1 MREYINRLSRGKFRY
16 DIPDIIQPDDVI
28 IEDVICDTIHNA
40 EFHIQAQDVIKGVVY
55 SDNAKV
61 TVLTPSFAGKDSDI
75 KYVIDARG
83 LSEGDSIEGEFT
95 LVTNAGEKEVLYSFT
110 AVKETVDTSLG
121 KADNLFHFTNLVQV
135 NKEEAVSLYRSDK
148 FKKIFLQGDDVLN
161 NLYDVLYDRE
171 NVYESMEEF
180 LIAIKKKSA
189 LTFSVDNN
197 IRDYN
202 IDGANEKDS
211 IIIEKNGWGYIK
223 LDVQCEAPFIKMKRG
238 IITSDDFIGDVYELD
253 YIIDDKLLHAGNNYA
268 YIIISSYSHQ
278 EVIEITING
287 KEIVNDSGFDEH
299 REIRTAKSRLTA
311 EYLQFRMK
319 RITKQEWVINTNK
332 VLDRVR
338 GLKKSDIIFDVL
350 QAGVNFISGDDY
362 NGSRI
367 LENIKDR
374 VLSDVDNHIELYSL
388 YLYVSTLERKDAGY
402 TSDVAQIVTEC
413 YEHGYDS
420 WVLLWILFYI
430 DGQSENNKSIK
441 LIRIKD
447 CFNDGCISPVMYLEA
462 LNIYNAQPELLRL
475 FNRFEIQ
482 VIAFGIKY
490 NMITEKLAKQAAAVI
505 ANERITNK
513 DNIEILKKLYTIYE
527 EDDILEVLISHMV
540 REGIAG
546 EEAFPF
552 YEKAV
557 LRGIRITRLYE
568 FYMASIKKDIKVRIP
583 RIVLL
588 YFTYDSGINYEWKS
602 FLYANVVYNKAF
614 YKDIYDSYEQMIELY
629 VYEQLKAGCINNDLM
644 YLYRQFL
651 KPQLINNET
660 AEYAVKLRFMYR
672 VTADCSKV
680 KAVIVKCGYMKEPA
694 IYEMTGN
701 DIYIPL
707 YISNCS
713 MAFIC
718 TDGVIRRNTVN
729 YEIEKILE
737 EPLDITLLDE
747 YDIEE
752 PYIALFRADYCRKKH
767 IYNADTPS
775 IYKKAAMVK
784 GVTYEYRQLINSW
797 LIEYYKE
804 YYEGETF
811 NDEYSDLIKDGLD
824 INTAQGLI
832 EILLEY
838 GMYYEARELME
849 RYGYTIVP
857 AGKMFKFIVHE
868 LTASVNK
875 ESYKDILCEYVFRN
889 HLYNELVLEY
899 MVDNYNGSDKDMYRL
914 WKSASDF
921 GVNIKN
927 LSERV
932 ISQYM
937 FTQDNKDYYDKL
949 TQVFTDYYNK
959 GASQLIAK
967 AYIAYN
973 SFLYF
978 IKGKNVSDITFT
990 VVKECYK
997 DKIGIPVICLAAWL
1011 KKVSENIKEL
1021 NKPDI
1026 KDTAQKILDE
1036 LCAKEIIYDYYKRFN
1051 GVLNIPYNACGVTV
1065 IEYYGNPD
1073 NKVVINYK
1081 VNDAKEYA
1089 SAVMKCDNC
1098 GVFTY
1103 RLSLFYNDKVIYNYT
1118 IGTDTNT
1125 KEYNILYDNL
1135 NDGDNKGRFD
1145 AINECLASEELR
1157 DMVTLKKLMESYAV
1171 EDYVTKQLFVP
1182 ENMRQ

>member
-332 VLDRVR
+332 ILDRVR

-374 VLSDVDNHIELYSL
+374 VLSNVDNHIELYSL

-490 NMITEKLAKQAAAVI
+490 NMITEKLAKQAVI

-629 VYEQLKAGCINNDLM
+629 LYEQLKAGCINNDLM

-868 LTASVNK
+868 LNASVNK

-937 FTQDNKDYYDKL
+937 FTQDKDYYDKL

-1026 KDTAQKILDE
+1026 KDVAQNILDE